1 MIFISEDDVDLVILA
16 IICGDY
22 EDAIKLLEEFKKES
36 L

>member
-16 IICGDY
+16 IVCGDY